1 MIAHKGFF
9 VELGFCNFSSE
20 LSTFLPLPDVLLQP
34 ILYGI
39 FCIGISQSE
48 FIRQAVFTAK
58 VNVTVQPVF
67 QSDTLDE
74 IAAQYGKIGSNLNQ
88 IAHYLNGGNPM
99 QAHLLRDINHCLA
112 DLQSLKQ
119 QIEKLAGES

>member
-1 MIAHKGFF
+1 MKKKATYDSERRTHIAHARMNDDEWTLFMSQLDQ
-9 VELGFCNFSSE
+9 LG
-20 LSTFLPLPDVLLQP
+20 L
-34 ILYGI
+34 
-39 FCIGISQSE
+39 SQSE
-48 FIRQAVFTAK
+48 FIRQAIFTAK

-67 QSDTLDE
+67 QSETLDE

-88 IAHYLNGGNPM
+88 IAHYLNGSNPM

>member
-1 MIAHKGFF
+1 MKKKATYDPERRTHIAHARMNDDEWTLFMSQLDQ
-9 VELGFCNFSSE
+9 LG
-20 LSTFLPLPDVLLQP
+20 L
-34 ILYGI
+34 
-39 FCIGISQSE
+39 SQSE
-48 FIRQAVFTAK
+48 FIRQAIFTAK

-99 QAHLLRDINHCLA
+99 QAHLLRYINHCLA

>member
-1 MIAHKGFF
+1 MKKKPKYDPARRTHIAHARMNDEEWLQFMTQLEK
-9 VELGFCNFSSE
+9 LG
-20 LSTFLPLPDVLLQP
+20 V
-34 ILYGI
+34 
-39 FCIGISQSE
+39 SQSD
-48 FIRQAVFTAK
+48 FIRQAIFTAQ

-67 QSDTLDE
+67 SSDTLDE

-99 QAHLLRDINHCLA
+99 QANTLKGIHHCLA

-119 QIEKLAGES
+119 KIEVLAGEL